1 VEALRVQ
8 ALVLLRREQWDE
20 AARSLAEGLAL
31 ARAMPYPYAEARFL
45 HLDGALR
52 AQQGEGAAAR
62 DHLAAARA
70 IFARLGARRD
80 SERLEGTLARLS
92 QK

>member
-1 VEALRVQ
+1 
-8 ALVLLRREQWDE
+8 
-20 AARSLAEGLAL
+20 
-31 ARAMPYPYAEARFL
+31 M
-45 HLDGALR
+45 HM
-52 AQQGEGAAAR
+52 GAAAR